1 MRLPASLAAVAL
13 ALLAACGGPLLSAEV
28 EVERFCYAQRVC
40 PASPPAAT
48 SNCLPP
54 MPTVPAAATI
64 PGNLLPPL
72 TVPLQLPP
80 LLRNKGSEVEIRLL
94 EARVRPVS
102 ATTDLRGVV
111 SLDLS
116 IQPASGAAVSVAHY
130 ARPVPAPA
138 SVPTLA
144 LGGQRVDV
152 VGYLQGGQMQVR
164 LGGAY
169 DAPFP
174 AAAWDADLELCF
186 YGRAL
191 MPYF

>member
-1 MRLPASLAAVAL
+1 MRARPLALSA
-13 ALLAACGGPLLSAEV
+13 ALLALAGCGGPLLSAEV

-40 PASPPAAT
+40 PASTP
-48 SNCLPP
+48 NCLPP

-64 PGNLLPPL
+64 PSNLLPAL

-102 ATTDLRGVV
+102 AATDLRGIV

-116 IQPASGAAVSVAHY
+116 LQPGSGAAVPVAHY
-130 ARPVPAPA
+130 ARPVPPPA

-144 LGGQRVDV
+144 LSGQRVDV
-152 VGYLQGGQMQVR
+152 VAYLQAGQMQVR

-174 AAAWDADLELCF
+174 AGPWDADLELCF